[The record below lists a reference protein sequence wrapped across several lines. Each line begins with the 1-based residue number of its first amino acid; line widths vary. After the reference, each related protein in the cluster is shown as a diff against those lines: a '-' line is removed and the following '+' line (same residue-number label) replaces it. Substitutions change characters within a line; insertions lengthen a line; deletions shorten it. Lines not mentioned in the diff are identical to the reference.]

1 MDMKRLITMVGV
13 IGCVVLVFFCWMKK
27 NTLKSITLTSPNNTA
42 MYNKVDILLAKPA
55 PVYIEYTEKKTGKSY
70 RSRISRTDTLH
81 HIDLLLLKANT
92 EYTYRVIIDNLFKQK
107 SKDLTFKTAY
117 EKIILKRL
125 IKLYFM

>member
-55 PVYIEYTEKKTGKSY
+55 PVYIEYTEKKIKMWTGS
-70 RSRISRTDTLH
+70 
-81 HIDLLLLKANT
+81 
-92 EYTYRVIIDNLFKQK
+92 
-107 SKDLTFKTAY
+107 
-117 EKIILKRL
+117 
-125 IKLYFM
+125 